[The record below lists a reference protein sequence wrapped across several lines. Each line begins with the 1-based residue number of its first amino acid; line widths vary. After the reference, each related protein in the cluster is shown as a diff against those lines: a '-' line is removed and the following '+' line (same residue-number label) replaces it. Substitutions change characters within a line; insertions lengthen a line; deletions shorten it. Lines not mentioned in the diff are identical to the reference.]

1 MHLCS
6 HKTPHFIRV
15 EAVSCGCTCLRPN
28 AFFLSQDT
36 LNAGFSSL
44 FFFFFIFSKI
54 QFFYLG
60 FSHTRCLASWILT
73 HVWARGLSLR
83 KLSMRLLLQVPA
95 KKKNNWNKNYL
106 LALLFDPICWRARG
120 TMHFWFTHS
129 STADR
134 IVTVMARYANMLH

>member
-1 MHLCS
+1 MLTQNSPLYKSWSCLLWMHMPKAKCLLS
-6 HKTPHFIRV
+6 FTGHFKRW
-15 EAVSCGCTCLRPN
+15 LL
-28 AFFLSQDT
+28 FFI
-36 LNAGFSSL
+36 